1 MMEEESRAVKLALE
15 SHVFVYFWFV
25 LYRKNVSITV
35 RQLYLYF
42 GTIVTLLTLNS
53 VVSWSLMMR

>member
-1 MMEEESRAVKLALE
+1 MMGEESRANKLALE
-15 SHVFVYFWFV
+15 NHNLLFWFV

-35 RQLYLYF
+35 TQLYLYF
-42 GTIVTLLTLNS
+42 GTIVTLFTLDS